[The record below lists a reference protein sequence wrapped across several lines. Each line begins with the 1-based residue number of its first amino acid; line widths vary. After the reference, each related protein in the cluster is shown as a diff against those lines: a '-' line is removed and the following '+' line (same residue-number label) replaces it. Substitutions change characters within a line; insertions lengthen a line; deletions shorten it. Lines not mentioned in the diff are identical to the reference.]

1 MTGNTPLKLISMS
14 EINAEEVQWLWYPYI
29 PLGKLTILQGD
40 PGEGKTSFIL
50 AVIAALTRGDPL
62 PECEQA
68 AEPMNVIYQTAEDG
82 LADTIKPRL
91 ESAGA
96 DCTRV
101 LVIDEGKRELTLC
114 DARLEEAIRRTAAKL
129 IVLDPLQAY
138 LGSNVDMHRA
148 NEVRPVLKRLSL
160 MAERTQC
167 AVILIGHMNKAQ
179 GLKSGYRGLGSID
192 FRASARSVLIVGRLK
207 SGDTLRIVAQ
217 DKNSLAPEGAA
228 IAFELHPEHGFQWK
242 GFCDATVD
250 NILNGTGQ
258 VQTKTMQMEDE
269 LRRFLTQPR
278 PAEEVL
284 ALAKQLGI
292 SERTLKI
299 AKRNLGIL
307 SERRADQW
315 LWRLPEQEGRGN
327 ALNGLHPCTLPQRA
341 PFAAVRRVSLAV
353 SDSEC
358 VRGATGKANVAPTC
372 GQREKMQVQY
382 GSPAQRIPASA
393 GKILPF
399 GEEPA
404 SHLAGRRH
412 TGSRQMPQIG
422 QKPIPTLQMEYR
434 YAGAYR
440 M

>member
-1 MTGNTPLKLISMS
+1 MALVSVHPAGQADDPSRR
-14 EINAEEVQWLWYPYI
+14 PRR
-29 PLGKLTILQGD
+29 GKNELHSG
-40 PGEGKTSFIL
+40 GHCS
-50 AVIAALTRGDPL
+50 
-62 PECEQA
+62 
-68 AEPMNVIYQTAEDG
+68 
-82 LADTIKPRL
+82 ADTRRSAAGVRTGSGADERDLPDSRGRSGGYIKPRL

-101 LVIDEGKRELTLC
+101 LVIDESKRELTLC
-114 DARLEEAIRRTAAKL
+114 DARLEEAICRTGAKL

-207 SGDTLRIVAQ
+207 SGDALRIVAQ
-217 DKNSLAPEGAA
+217 DKNSLAPESAA

-315 LWRLPEQEGRGN
+315 LWRLPEQEGKGVT
-327 ALNGLHPCTLPQRA
+327 P
-341 PFAAVRRVSLAV
+341 
-353 SDSEC
+353 
-358 VRGATGKANVAPTC
+358 
-372 GQREKMQVQY
+372 
-382 GSPAQRIPASA
+382 
-393 GKILPF
+393 
-399 GEEPA
+399 
-404 SHLAGRRH
+404 
-412 TGSRQMPQIG
+412 
-422 QKPIPTLQMEYR
+422 
-434 YAGAYR
+434 
-440 M
+440 

>member
-50 AVIAALTRGDPL
+50 AVIAALTRGEPL

-101 LVIDEGKRELTLC
+101 LVIDESKRELTLC
-114 DARLEEAIRRTAAKL
+114 DARLEEAIRRTGAKL

-138 LGSNVDMHRA
+138 LGSDVDMHRA
-148 NEVRPVLKRLSL
+148 NEVRPVLKRLSM

-217 DKNSLAPEGAA
+217 DKNSLAPEGSS
-228 IAFELHPEHGFQWK
+228 IAFELHPECESIVEPQEEGGESEGGEDVEEQTGAGTDVRSRLDVRFGLQPVEKDLDRLPQGTDAGGYGIFGNKNIVLFPLSRRDERDVPLGLQMGSPFCVDIGTICIEPAVCDRCAVQIDLLCSPQVAETGFADLYGAGDGKLARPQLRK
-242 GFCDATVD
+242 NVQLDAVVP
-250 NILNGTGQ
+250 Q
-258 VQTKTMQMEDE
+258 VF
-269 LRRFLTQPR
+269 R
-278 PAEEVL
+278 
-284 ALAKQLGI
+284 GI
-292 SERTLKI
+292 SR
-299 AKRNLGIL
+299 
-307 SERRADQW
+307 
-315 LWRLPEQEGRGN
+315 
-327 ALNGLHPCTLPQRA
+327 
-341 PFAAVRRVSLAV
+341 
-353 SDSEC
+353 
-358 VRGATGKANVAPTC
+358 
-372 GQREKMQVQY
+372 
-382 GSPAQRIPASA
+382 
-393 GKILPF
+393 
-399 GEEPA
+399 
-404 SHLAGRRH
+404 
-412 TGSRQMPQIG
+412 
-422 QKPIPTLQMEYR
+422 
-434 YAGAYR
+434 
-440 M
+440 

>member
-1 MTGNTPLKLISMS
+1 M
-14 EINAEEVQWLWYPYI
+14 
-29 PLGKLTILQGD
+29 
-40 PGEGKTSFIL
+40 
-50 AVIAALTRGDPL
+50 
-62 PECEQA
+62 
-68 AEPMNVIYQTAEDG
+68 
-82 LADTIKPRL
+82 
-91 ESAGA
+91 
-96 DCTRV
+96 
-101 LVIDEGKRELTLC
+101 LVIDESKRELTLC

-207 SGDTLRIVAQ
+207 SGDALRVVAQ

-292 SERTLKI
+292 SERTLKN

-315 LWRLPEQEGRGN
+315 LWRLPEQEGKGVT
-327 ALNGLHPCTLPQRA
+327 P
-341 PFAAVRRVSLAV
+341 
-353 SDSEC
+353 
-358 VRGATGKANVAPTC
+358 
-372 GQREKMQVQY
+372 
-382 GSPAQRIPASA
+382 
-393 GKILPF
+393 
-399 GEEPA
+399 
-404 SHLAGRRH
+404 
-412 TGSRQMPQIG
+412 
-422 QKPIPTLQMEYR
+422 
-434 YAGAYR
+434 
-440 M
+440 